1 MLRAPARGL
10 TEKHGKTYFLTIYTY
25 SALKWAKMMISS
37 EKRGKKFQTISFVN
51 RKTWQNIFSYYLHIF
66 GLKMGQDDDFKRK
79 TREKIS
85 DHFIC

>member
-25 SALKWAKMMISS
+25 SALKWARMMISS

-51 RKTWQNIFSYYLHIF
+51 SLTGELIQKMPILTINF
-66 GLKMGQDDDFKRK
+66 GMHFYFARSAPFL
-79 TREKIS
+79 IS
-85 DHFIC
+85 KHSL